1 MKKYAFFFTLL
12 SLFGCKTAQKGY
24 FYSHQTVD
32 ISVKETTINTPVFAS
47 IEAIPNA
54 NSILEMSPKNEP
66 ILIENQPVQFI
77 ESRLHSIKKRQLIR
91 SVLFNKKSLVQASVE
106 SSRKTLNRSLTASY
120 IALSFVLL
128 SVLAM
133 ILLGNI
139 GTYAIVFGIIML
151 ALAAFFGFKGIRAS
165 KRK

>member
-12 SLFGCKTAQKGY
+12 SLFSCKTAQKGY
-24 FYSHQTVD
+24 FYSHQAAEF
-32 ISVKETTINTPVFAS
+32 SVKETAINIPVFTS

-54 NSILEMSPKNEP
+54 SSILEMSPKNEP
-66 ILIENQPVQFI
+66 ILIENQPLQLA
-77 ESRLHSIKKRQLIR
+77 ESPRFSKKRQLIR
-91 SVLFNKKSLVQASVE
+91 LVLLNKKSLIQSSVE
-106 SSRKTLNRSLTASY
+106 SSKKPLSRTLSASY
-120 IALSFVLL
+120 VALSFVLL